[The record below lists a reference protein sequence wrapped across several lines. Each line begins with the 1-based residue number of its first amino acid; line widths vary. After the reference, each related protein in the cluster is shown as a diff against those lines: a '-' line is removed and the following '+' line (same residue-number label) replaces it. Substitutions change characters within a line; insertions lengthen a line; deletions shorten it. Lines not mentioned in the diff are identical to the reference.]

1 MKRYKVNRALFL
13 IIPCFLL
20 INIGFYLLVL
30 YKKSNPWANFINLT
44 IDFIFII
51 FYLTK
56 FVHEISIDSKGT
68 NFYTIF
74 AMRRVKN
81 DDIIDIR
88 QSDFLTKVICS
99 HKSYYVFTTSGG
111 KKVLKDMLKD
121 ILK

>member
-1 MKRYKVNRALFL
+1 MKRYKVNKALFL

-20 INIGFYLLVL
+20 IIVGFYLLVL
-30 YKKSNPWANFINLT
+30 FKKSDPWANLINLA
-44 IDFIFII
+44 IDFIFLV

-74 AMRRVKN
+74 GMRRMKN

-88 QSDFLTKVICS
+88 QSDFLTKIKCS
-99 HKSYYVFTTSGG
+99 HKSYYVFTTGSG
-111 KKVLKDMLKD
+111 KRVLKDMLKD
-121 ILK
+121 IIK